1 MEHSNENTANLRAD
15 FSLNDLAKKCGYNLR
30 VDSLKIRLILE
41 ALLERYF
48 SHLQSMLN
56 TTPKHL
62 EAEQSAFLKHKVEL
76 KYGAQSNAT
85 LQSTLKA
92 IKQYN
97 ADFDATIYESLTQ
110 MPPKSLCK
118 NAMDSWDKLF
128 EAKIHAWQQQ
138 YITDYKSAF
147 VTQISEWIEL
157 MQQFAKQLRALDK
170 GGGLF
175 GESIMQSLREAMEDS
190 TPFRDLE
197 DLKDLGDS
205 NNLGDLQDS
214 NDLGEND
221 LNNVMDDL
229 DDELSYIEKGIKQE
243 QQLSDS
249 QYSRDDDFRDINDEI
264 GGFWENNQTK
274 HNKEDSKNLNYSNK
288 KFAGKNR
295 GNLHRNIANL
305 THWLKILES
314 DSVKKLCDMLGS
326 LYKAEREM
334 QFERFA
340 TQDSFNTAI
349 PTPFAKEEISGVM
362 LGRDLENVLP
372 QELALLN
379 DKDFSI
385 LFDLKFAENRLFCFK
400 KSGYESEGERHK
412 AQEKGA
418 MILCVDTSGSMSGT
432 PETIAKAIAL
442 FMAQRAMEA
451 NRKCY
456 LINFSVG
463 INTLDLSPP
472 NGLFELMK
480 FLQMSF
486 SDGTDPLPALRAG
499 LTKMRDEGYK
509 NADLL
514 MISDFEFDSRDLAE
528 FKDLAEQKGDD
539 NKCYALYIGDF
550 VRNAQDSELF
560 SREFYYNGYTHSI
573 DELVKIK
580 NIL

>member
-1 MEHSNENTANLRAD
+1 MEHSSKNIANLRAD
-15 FSLNDLAKKCGYNLR
+15 FSINDLAKKCAYDLS

-48 SHLQSMLN
+48 SHLQSMLS

-62 EAEQSAFLKHKVEL
+62 EAEQSAFLKREVEL
-76 KYGAQSNAT
+76 KYGTQSKAT
-85 LQSTLKA
+85 LQSTLNA

-97 ADFDATIYESLTQ
+97 ADFDAAIYESLTL
-110 MPPKSLCK
+110 PPKSLCK

-128 EAKIHAWQQQ
+128 KAKIHAWQQQ
-138 YITDYKSAF
+138 YIAQYKSAF
-147 VTQISEWIEL
+147 VAQISEWIEL
-157 MQQFAKQLRALDK
+157 MQRFAKQLRALGK

-175 GESIMQSLREAMEDS
+175 GESIMQSLREAIEDS
-190 TPFRDLE
+190 TPFGNLE

-214 NDLGEND
+214 SDLGEND
-221 LNNVMDDL
+221 LDNVMDDL
-229 DDELSYIEKGIKQE
+229 DDELSYIEKVIEQE

-249 QYSRDDDFRDINDEI
+249 
-264 GGFWENNQTK
+264 
-274 HNKEDSKNLNYSNK
+274 KNLNHSNEK
-288 KFAGKNR
+288 IADKNR
-295 GNLHRNIANL
+295 ANLHRNIANL

-334 QFERFA
+334 QLERFA

-349 PTPFAKEEISGVM
+349 PTPFAKEEIRGVT

-372 QELALLN
+372 QELALLD
-379 DKDFSI
+379 DKDFGI
-385 LFDLKFAENRLFCFK
+385 LFDLKFAENRLFCFE
-400 KSGYESEGERHK
+400 KSGYESEGEAQK
-412 AQEKGA
+412 AQDKGA
-418 MILCVDTSGSMSGT
+418 MILCVDTSGSMSGI

-451 NRKCY
+451 KRKCY

-463 INTLDLSPP
+463 ISTLDLTPP
-472 NGLFELMK
+472 NGFFELMS
-480 FLQMSF
+480 FLEMSF
-486 SDGTDPLPALRAG
+486 SGGTDALPALRAG

-514 MISDFEFDSRDLAE
+514 MISDFVFDSHDLAE

-550 VRNAQDSELF
+550 AHKAEHSGFFDK
-560 SREFYYNGYTHSI
+560 EFYYNGSTHGV

-580 NIL
+580 NAL

>member
-1 MEHSNENTANLRAD
+1 MEHSSENITNLRAD
-15 FSLNDLAKKCGYNLR
+15 FSLNDLAKKCAYDLS

-48 SHLQSMLN
+48 SHLQSMLS

-62 EAEQSAFLKHKVEL
+62 EAEQSAFLKHEVEL
-76 KYGAQSNAT
+76 KYGTQSKAT
-85 LQSTLKA
+85 LQSTLNA

-97 ADFDATIYESLTQ
+97 ADFDVAFYESPTQ

-128 EAKIHAWQQQ
+128 ETKIHAWQQQ
-138 YITDYKSAF
+138 YIAQYKSAF
-147 VTQISEWIEL
+147 VAQISEWIEL
-157 MQQFAKQLRALDK
+157 MQRFAKQLRALGK

-175 GESIMQSLREAMEDS
+175 GESIMQSLRDSMEDS
-190 TPFRDLE
+190 APLWDLE

-214 NDLGEND
+214 SDLGEND
-221 LNNVMDDL
+221 LDNVMGDL
-229 DDELSYIEKGIKQE
+229 DDELSYIEKVIEQE
-243 QQLSDS
+243 QQL
-249 QYSRDDDFRDINDEI
+249 N
-264 GGFWENNQTK
+264 
-274 HNKEDSKNLNYSNK
+274 DSKNLNHSNK
-288 KFAGKNR
+288 KIADKNR
-295 GNLHRNIANL
+295 ANLHRNIANL

-334 QFERFA
+334 QLERFA
-340 TQDSFNTAI
+340 LSEDFSTKI
-349 PTPFAKEEISGVM
+349 PTPFAKEEICGVT

-385 LFDLKFAENRLFCFK
+385 LFDLKFAENRLFCFE
-400 KSGYESEGERHK
+400 KSGYESEGEAQK

-442 FMAQRAMEA
+442 FMAQRAMETK
-451 NRKCY
+451 RKCY

-463 INTLDLSPP
+463 ISTLDLTPP
-472 NGLFELMK
+472 NGFFELMS
-480 FLQMSF
+480 FLEMSF
-486 SDGTDPLPALRAG
+486 SGGTDALPALRAG
-499 LTKMRDEGYK
+499 LTKMYDEGYK

-514 MISDFEFDSRDLAE
+514 MISDFVFDSHDLAE

-539 NKCYALYIGDF
+539 NKCYALYIGNFAHKAEHSGFFDK
-550 VRNAQDSELF
+550 
-560 SREFYYNGYTHSI
+560 EFYYNGSTHGV

-580 NIL
+580 NTL